1 MAGGTEKKRAAPA
14 SLFGDLPEAVRGAD
28 AGQEVGPG
36 AGPRSAARQAWHAA
50 AGRGKGGQAAALV
63 PAALRKGRGA
73 LAVRAARTGA
83 EGRRAGPA
91 RPHSAEPPGVAVPR
105 GESAPPTV
113 RPGLSLTVPAEG
125 DYDPAQ
131 PSNFARAR
139 QARRGD
145 ALELLR
151 AAAPRQQKR
160 EADLCMSGEEA
171 HRRRARLSLGQE
183 AGPSG
188 GGGGE
193 APPKSVAERIML
205 KMGWREGE
213 GLGKHGQGMLAPL
226 RASKTGRLAAVVV
239 PAPPPLT
246 ALRQGGSPVV
256 LLENMVGPGEGVD
269 GALEDEVAEEC
280 TKLYGHVVRVKIFE
294 PADRAAPPLVFV
306 EFDGPGAAARAEV
319 GLDGRRFGG
328 RAVRAKRFDFS
339 RYQRNELAVPH
350 PREPG

>member
-1 MAGGTEKKRAAPA
+1 
-14 SLFGDLPEAVRGAD
+14 
-28 AGQEVGPG
+28 
-36 AGPRSAARQAWHAA
+36 
-50 AGRGKGGQAAALV
+50 
-63 PAALRKGRGA
+63 
-73 LAVRAARTGA
+73 
-83 EGRRAGPA
+83 
-91 RPHSAEPPGVAVPR
+91 
-105 GESAPPTV
+105 
-113 RPGLSLTVPAEG
+113 
-125 DYDPAQ
+125 
-131 PSNFARAR
+131 
-139 QARRGD
+139 
-145 ALELLR
+145 
-151 AAAPRQQKR
+151 
-160 EADLCMSGEEA
+160 
-171 HRRRARLSLGQE
+171 
-183 AGPSG
+183 
-188 GGGGE
+188 
-193 APPKSVAERIML
+193 ML

-328 RAVRAKRFDFS
+328 RVVRAKRFDFS